1 MQHLY
6 FYYHTNENFRKIVLI
21 PKESFPFASQQLR
34 DLEGILITEER
45 IPINKQTFSITKQ
58 EAVEKSYK
66 GKFMP
71 FSEYK

>member
-21 PKESFPFASQQLR
+21 PKDHFPFASQQLR
-34 DLEGILITEER
+34 DLEGMLITEER
-45 IPINKQTFSITKQ
+45 IPENKLTFSITKQ
-58 EAVEKSYK
+58 EKVEKCYK

-71 FSEYK
+71 FSKYE